1 MADWLDDENKP
12 HPCRFENAFKGAEIM
27 LAMQQSVISG
37 GQIPLPLRNGMD
49 EVAELKRVIADRKV
63 LVSSE
68 VNSKE
73 YNV

>member
-1 MADWLDDENKP
+1 
-12 HPCRFENAFKGAEIM
+12 
-27 LAMQQSVISG
+27 MQQSVISG